1 MVNLADALPRPG
13 STIRFA
19 DTGADPGAGGPGLS
33 VVLSHGAGV
42 DHTMFDAQI
51 PALRRAGYRVI
62 AWDLRGHG
70 ASTLDAGT
78 RFTADDALDDLAA
91 LLDHLRL
98 DRPVLV
104 GHSLG
109 GNLSQ
114 ALVRRDPGR
123 AGGLVVVD
131 SAWNAGP
138 LSRPER
144 LALRLAAPML
154 SAIPASR
161 LPGLMARAS
170 AVRPTAI
177 ARAETLFARMP
188 KGRFLDVWRATAA
201 LVDPQPGYRTPV
213 PLGLVRGADDGT
225 GNIAAATP
233 RWAAAEGIDEHVIA
247 DAGHIVTL
255 DAPDVV
261 SRTLLAL
268 LATMGATTDE
278 SPAAS

>member
-1 MVNLADALPRPG
+1 MVNLTEALPRPG
-13 STIRFA
+13 SVVRFA
-19 DTGADPGAGGPGLS
+19 DTGGPGRA

-42 DHTMFDAQI
+42 DHTMFDAQL
-51 PALRRAGYRVI
+51 PALRQAGYRVI

-70 ASTLDAGT
+70 ASTLAAGT
-78 RFTADDALDDLAA
+78 GFTADDALDDLAT

-123 AGGLVVVD
+123 AGGLVVID

-138 LSRPER
+138 LGGLDR

-154 SAIPASR
+154 AAIPASR

-170 AVRPTAI
+170 AVRPAVV
-177 ARAETLFARMP
+177 ARAEARFARMP
-188 KGRFLDVWRATAA
+188 KDRFLDVWRATAA

-213 PLGLVRGADDGT
+213 PLGLVRGADDRT
-225 GNIAAATP
+225 GNIATAMP
-233 RWAAAEGIDEHVIA
+233 RWAEAEGIYEHVIA

-255 DAPDVV
+255 DAPDAV
-261 SRTLLAL
+261 SRT
-268 LATMGATTDE
+268 MC
-278 SPAAS
+278 PASAMTCS